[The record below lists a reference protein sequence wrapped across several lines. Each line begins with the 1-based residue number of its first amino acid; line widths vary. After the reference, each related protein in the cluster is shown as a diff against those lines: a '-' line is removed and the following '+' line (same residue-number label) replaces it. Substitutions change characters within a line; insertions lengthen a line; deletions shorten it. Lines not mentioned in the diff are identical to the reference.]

1 MSALETAAA
10 LGFDDYDPYVVADAA
25 NELVP
30 LGTEAALDRIAL
42 FGDGTGL
49 FWVLRAAF
57 EMPGGFPVVR
67 LGAPDVAPPAS
78 GLPRFP
84 IVLALDVPI
93 LVVSGYDVGGR
104 PETPSRQLP
113 HFRERG
119 SLRSAP
125 LEPSRN
131 TDAVVTAFL
140 ECWRGAYGDAGPDV
154 ETFVRGQIARISA

>member
-42 FGDGTGL
+42 FGEGTGL

-57 EMPGGFPVVR
+57 EMPAGFPVVR
-67 LGAPDVAPPAS
+67 LGAPDVAPPPS

-119 SLRSAP
+119 ELRAAP
-125 LEPSRN
+125 LEPSRDA
-131 TDAVVTAFL
+131 DAVLTAFS
-140 ECWRGAYGDAGPDV
+140 ECWSDAYGDDAPDV
-154 ETFVRGQIARISA
+154 EGFVRAQLGRA